1 MTIDLHMHS
10 NASDGALPPEAV
22 VDLCALIGVELMSL
36 TDHDTTTGLAAA
48 AAQAKRRGIGFVPG
62 VEASASYGGQ
72 SIHIV
77 GLGIDAESETAAQFF
92 ADVAAKREARGRR
105 IGEIFAERFGIE
117 GAYEGAVKAAGGTK
131 NLSRTHFA
139 SWLHEQGYVATYQ
152 AAFDK
157 YLRNGAPCAVG
168 SIWPSV
174 PEVVDGILRSGA
186 LPVLA
191 HPGRYRFQNSW
202 ELYELIKCFE
212 RAGGVGIEVTS
223 GSQPAAADAAMADI
237 AADLK
242 LLASTGSDWHSLRS
256 ARPLPGT
263 QPMFPKRLSPVWQAL
278 GFDWPVPDP
287 VPPMTPEN
295 LSAPVRR
302 WFEQAG
308 EAFADAP
315 SKSA

>member
-10 NASDGALPPEAV
+10 CASDGALPPEAV
-22 VDLCALIGVELMSL
+22 VDLCALLGVELMSL
-36 TDHDTTTGLAAA
+36 TDHDTTSGLAAA
-48 AAQAKRRGIGFVPG
+48 ARRAREKNIRFIPG
-62 VEASASYGGQ
+62 VEASSTYGGQ

-77 GLGIDAESETAAQFF
+77 GLGIDADGEATKRFF

-117 GAYEGAVKAAGGTK
+117 GAYEGAVERAGGTK

-139 SWLHEQGYVATYQ
+139 AWLHDKGFVPTYQ

-168 SIWPSV
+168 NVWPSV
-174 PEVVDGILRSGA
+174 SEVVDFILGTGG

-202 ELYELIKCFE
+202 ELYELIKCFQ

-223 GSQPAAADAAMADI
+223 GSQPTAADAAMADV
-237 AADLK
+237 ARDLK
-242 LLASTGSDWHSLRS
+242 LMAGTGSDWHSLRS

-263 QPMFPKRLSPVWQAL
+263 QPMFPKDLQPIWQAL
-278 GFDWPVPDP
+278 GVDLPVPDP
-287 VPPMTPEN
+287 VPPMTPET
-295 LSAPVRR
+295 LSASVRR
-302 WFEQAG
+302 WFEAAG
-308 EAFADAP
+308 FL
-315 SKSA
+315 S